1 MKEKNNKI
9 IKMGFGAIFGIIIL
23 FAYNIFV
30 TKKTPIINHWL
41 DFITLI
47 LIGVIIL
54 ALGIKY
60 LFEEIL

>member
-1 MKEKNNKI
+1 MIKRNNKI
-9 IKMGFGAIFGIIIL
+9 ISIIFGFLFGLMVI
-23 FAYNIFV
+23 FAYYIFII
-30 TKKTPIINHWL
+30 KGIPIINHWL

-54 ALGIKY
+54 ALGVKY